1 MRSAVSRGSW
11 SPWWKNSEEF
21 FKLLAIWQSFCR
33 VNTRVIPLKK
43 WIESCKKM
51 VNVCHTKLSL
61 VDRVIIIII
70 WYTIYLVSLPPE
82 GPKNTHY
89 INNCADI
96 YLALPRMN
104 WGRPAG
110 LTSTSSIGSG
120 QDSSPKPY
128 DCKARTLTLPLVW
141 LSRDNQGLSDYC
153 VILCWK
159 VSGQIATWMLKDATL
174 SMVHK
179 IMQFFLSL

>member
-1 MRSAVSRGSW
+1 M
-11 SPWWKNSEEF
+11 
-21 FKLLAIWQSFCR
+21 
-33 VNTRVIPLKK
+33 
-43 WIESCKKM
+43 
-51 VNVCHTKLSL
+51 
-61 VDRVIIIII
+61 
-70 WYTIYLVSLPPE
+70 PPE

-104 WGRPAG
+104 WGRPAE

-141 LSRDNQGLSDYC
+141 LSQGYLG
-153 VILCWK
+153 IIK
-159 VSGQIATWMLKDATL
+159 VCLII
-174 SMVHK
+174 V
-179 IMQFFLSL
+179 